1 MAATLMIVAIAGSVL
16 LNLLQRSVP
25 TAGSGT
31 AGAPAEAFPRGS
43 EVRAEDKA
51 TGGLPTPNPGWRWV
65 TYRDW
70 ALQVPQEWGYGFAP
84 RSDWCVE
91 GRRFGQR
98 PFVDP
103 YGDRVPVRSILC
115 AERPP
120 SDLAAAHLRFGTDQP
135 ALPAGWLAAS
145 SEVLD
150 AAGARA
156 MVVHP
161 DTATSGALAQQILST
176 LQRFTIDPNGCAIS
190 HPIQSGPSGQPVA
203 GGRSGVASDARSG
216 DDLPVLAECRSAAA
230 GAARFPRDRRVGGV
244 RCGR

>member
-1 MAATLMIVAIAGSVL
+1 MTDHQPNDFSREQRAFGDALRGAAQSPDFAPLRLDDVLPERAPELSRLRPKRPPWLAVLPVAATLMIVAIAGSVL

-103 YGDRVPVRSILC
+103 YGDRVPVRSI
-115 AERPP
+115 
-120 SDLAAAHLRFGTDQP
+120 
-135 ALPAGWLAAS
+135 
-145 SEVLD
+145 
-150 AAGARA
+150 
-156 MVVHP
+156 
-161 DTATSGALAQQILST
+161 
-176 LQRFTIDPNGCAIS
+176 
-190 HPIQSGPSGQPVA
+190 
-203 GGRSGVASDARSG
+203 
-216 DDLPVLAECRSAAA
+216 
-230 GAARFPRDRRVGGV
+230 
-244 RCGR
+244 